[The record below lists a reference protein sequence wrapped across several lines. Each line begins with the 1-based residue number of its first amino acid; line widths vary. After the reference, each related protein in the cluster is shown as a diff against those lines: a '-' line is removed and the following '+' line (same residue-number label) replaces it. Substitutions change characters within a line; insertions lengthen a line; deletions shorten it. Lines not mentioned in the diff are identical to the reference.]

1 LVRVYPGEKRLNLQ
15 SRCPGSSRF
24 YLDFL
29 ERARCWF
36 SHARKGVKHDRRN
49 SQHVYYMEDVVV
61 VVDGFIYSVK
71 GVAQS
76 GSPDVHPL
84 RVYLSILAAFFFSLC
99 KKKNPYPFFLSFI
112 RSFFFSCPHFF
123 FSSLRARLYV
133 WVLSILEC
141 REREGE
147 QLPVNNSSVRP
158 GAVPD
163 RLSRSMH
170 RSFYSLCGCNSI
182 TSFSLSPMPFKC

>member
-1 LVRVYPGEKRLNLQ
+1 MVRVYPGEKRLNLQ

-49 SQHVYYMEDVVV
+49 SQHVYYMED

-123 FSSLRARLYV
+123 FPR
-133 WVLSILEC
+133 C
-141 REREGE
+141 
-147 QLPVNNSSVRP
+147 
-158 GAVPD
+158 VPD
-163 RLSRSMH
+163 CMCGCYRSLSVEKEKGNNCPSITRPSVQGLYRTVSLTRSMH